1 MATNRGVIN
10 REQVSEREKRKKNKP
25 RDFKQ
30 INKSKKRKKKRKERD
45 EKKEPIL
52 IFESAR
58 ILITALAAR
67 PFPICLSRNEHFPLR
82 VPLRLNSYK

>member
-30 INKSKKRKKKRKERD
+30 INKSKKKEKKERD

>member
-30 INKSKKRKKKRKERD
+30 INKSKKKKKKERD

>member
-1 MATNRGVIN
+1 MKG
-10 REQVSEREKRKKNKP
+10 KKGKKNKP

-30 INKSKKRKKKRKERD
+30 INKSKKKKKKERD